1 MTRSLGLDRIRDK
14 IAFGGRFSAPGTP
27 RTPGSRIVL
36 AYVDIGDSGAHDG
49 GDVADIG
56 HDVPG
61 AADPHLQKLHG
72 VMMSASLQLSPQ

>member
-1 MTRSLGLDRIRDK
+1 MALP
-14 IAFGGRFSAPGTP
+14 APT
-27 RTPGSRIVL
+27 TALLCGSRIVV
-36 AYVDIGDSGAHDG
+36 AYVDVNDGALVDG

-56 HDVPG
+56 HDVLG